1 MKALFGTFN
10 KDKVLVGTFS
20 GHCPVDSSRQI
31 LVTILVW
38 QYWWQCYSMQWQ
50 CDCDHVKL
58 RSDVTTARNV
68 ATSARWQHARTV
80 TRHTHIS
87 THSYQFIRQTYPSIS
102 RIVYC
107 HHICLWLV
115 EFSGLYSSTY
125 TKGDK
130 DLLNIWKCFII
141 EQNHRREGRGK
152 TEMKR
157 LHNNHQKIIARDL
170 ARVWRW
176 DSVLH
181 LTPGITDGDHP
192 IKIRSNLLNEGGWRT
207 AACLHSISC
216 NNYTPSGDWM
226 SLVTFVLWF
235 IHSKLAPISPGW
247 SPTSR
252 GNLKKKTSIGFFPL
266 WNIPTFPQI
275 PSENM
280 LKGM

>member
-1 MKALFGTFN
+1 MI
-10 KDKVLVGTFS
+10 S
-20 GHCPVDSSRQI
+20 GVFWTLLKYI
-31 LVTILVW
+31 
-38 QYWWQCYSMQWQ
+38 
-50 CDCDHVKL
+50 
-58 RSDVTTARNV
+58 
-68 ATSARWQHARTV
+68 
-80 TRHTHIS
+80 
-87 THSYQFIRQTYPSIS
+87 
-102 RIVYC
+102 
-107 HHICLWLV
+107 
-115 EFSGLYSSTY
+115 TY

-170 ARVWRW
+170 AQVWRW

-235 IHSKLAPISPGW
+235 IHSKLAPINPGW

-252 GNLKKKTSIGFFPL
+252 GNLKKKTFIGFFPL

-280 LKGM
+280 LKGMLPGGNWLFSLQATAGRLDKTTLQSSSHYCLK

>member
-1 MKALFGTFN
+1 MW
-10 KDKVLVGTFS
+10 S
-20 GHCPVDSSRQI
+20 
-31 LVTILVW
+31 
-38 QYWWQCYSMQWQ
+38 
-50 CDCDHVKL
+50 CDL
-58 RSDVTTARNV
+58 M
-68 ATSARWQHARTV
+68 WPQHAMSPPAQGDNMPALSQG
-80 TRHTHIS
+80 THI
-87 THSYQFIRQTYPSIS
+87 YQFIRKTYPSIS
-102 RIVYC
+102 HIAYC
-107 HHICLWLV
+107 NYICVELV

-170 ARVWRW
+170 AQVWRW

-235 IHSKLAPISPGW
+235 IHSKH
-247 SPTSR
+247 
-252 GNLKKKTSIGFFPL
+252 
-266 WNIPTFPQI
+266 
-275 PSENM
+275 
-280 LKGM
+280 